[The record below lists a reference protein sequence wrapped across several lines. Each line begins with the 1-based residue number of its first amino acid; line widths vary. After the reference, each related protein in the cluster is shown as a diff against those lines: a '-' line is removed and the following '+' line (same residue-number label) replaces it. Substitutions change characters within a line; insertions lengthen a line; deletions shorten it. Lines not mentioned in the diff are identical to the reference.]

1 MRNSKI
7 KVKTNQRKR
16 HFTIREYSG
25 GELIAKY
32 RIYKMSLEEFE
43 SAEYWTENDWFQFLK
58 TDDYYIVSNY

>member
-32 RIYKMSLEEFE
+32 RTYRMTVQEFD
-43 SAEYWTENDWFQFLK
+43 SAEFCTKNDWFQFLK
-58 TDDYYIVSNY
+58 TDEYYIVSNY